1 MDNTHVVL
9 NPSNILMSHNLK
21 MKHSKMLFTKELWLR
36 QKEVKF
42 EVIPNNARKAVPKA
56 RKESL
61 SIDQFTL

>member
-1 MDNTHVVL
+1 
-9 NPSNILMSHNLK
+9 

-61 SIDQFTL
+61 SIDQFTLWALR